1 MAVIPENASN
11 SDNEEEEQGRNQ
23 QGQGED
29 NQAGV
34 TGQAPEGTEQLQDQG
49 NTGTTVGQEEHQ
61 NNGTTERQQDHTIRT
76 AMTITVHLQIEAPTE
91 AHAGNDARI
100 IERSHRTATARGLDN
115 RDAGCWKVSGLILNP
130 TM

>member
-1 MAVIPENASN
+1 MTAIPETANNDNN
-11 SDNEEEEQGRNQ
+11 SDNDEEHGQTQ

-61 NNGTTERQQDHTIRT
+61 NNGTTERQQDHAIRT
-76 AMTITVHLQIEAPTE
+76 AMTITVHLQIGAPTE
-91 AHAGNDARI
+91 AHGAMMHASLRDHI
-100 IERSHRTATARGLDN
+100 GLQLHAVSITVMPAVGKC
-115 RDAGCWKVSGLILNP
+115 RD
-130 TM
+130 